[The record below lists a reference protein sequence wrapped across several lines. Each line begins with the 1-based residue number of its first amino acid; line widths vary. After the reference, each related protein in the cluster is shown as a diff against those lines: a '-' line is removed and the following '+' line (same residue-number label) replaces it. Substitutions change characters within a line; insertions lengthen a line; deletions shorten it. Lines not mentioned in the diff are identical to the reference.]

1 MLTQDQHFTIET
13 KAGFPRCVPKSPE
26 AASAYKTLQLL
37 LVRLVK
43 QLPNAPKMMLS
54 IDGVIGPST
63 VLAVQLIATR
73 LAEGKYPTMVDIASA
88 QPEEAI
94 PFVAVN
100 AMEIADAFDQ
110 AVSAD
115 RTALLSPQQLE
126 EAQPDPVAMLKGFL
140 TIPKIAAVGFGLL
153 GLTGIAL
160 AARTSDKRSAGLVDR
175 SRFLPESDGTD
186 DFDDEGHDEGD
197 DESAEPEQIGASE
210 APAADESAHAA

>member
-1 MLTQDQHFTIET
+1 MLTQDQHFTIEI

-43 QLPNAPKMMLS
+43 QLPNAPKMMIS

-73 LAEGKYPTMVDIASA
+73 LAEGKYPAMVDIASA

-110 AVSAD
+110 AMNAD
-115 RTALLSPQQLE
+115 KTALLSPQPLE
-126 EAQPDPVAMLKGFL
+126 EAQPDPMAMLKGLL

-153 GLTGIAL
+153 GLTSIAL
-160 AARTSDKRSAGLVDR
+160 VARTSDRRGAGLVDR

-186 DFDDEGHDEGD
+186 DFDDEGHDDEGD
-197 DESAEPEQIGASE
+197 DESAEPE
-210 APAADESAHAA
+210 APADESAHAA